1 MVLVKV
7 WVKVLGWVKVWVWEH
22 LTMNNELQSY
32 SDDLIY
38 KHALTF
44 SHEEL
49 AGMYAIIN
57 KREQGYLKEIKSLR
71 LILQSHGEIVEI
83 NAELKKENARLLKNY
98 DSVKSLLKD
107 LCDEWD
113 EDCEESCDGYGH
125 DEMCRSVNLIQ
136 AKTSLNEQIKE
147 VVQDN
152 NRLEKENTR
161 LREALEFYADRN
173 NCNNP
178 ESCFIY
184 EVDSDGDE
192 IADEGY
198 TARQALKGIEE

>member
-1 MVLVKV
+1 
-7 WVKVLGWVKVWVWEH
+7 
-22 LTMNNELQSY
+22 MNNELQSY

-113 EDCEESCDGYGH
+113 EDCEESCDSYGH

-184 EVDSDGDE
+184 E
-192 IADEGY
+192 
-198 TARQALKGIEE
+198 Q